1 MKILVAIPAFNESK
15 NIERTIK
22 DLTENNI
29 GYDFVVVDNGSFDD
43 TVQVCKK
50 LGVDV
55 VSHCVNS
62 GSSAGTVMTYLIYA
76 YKYNYD
82 ILCQF
87 DGDGQHIASELP
99 KIIEPVRNGEADYVM
114 GSRFLNGDGEGF
126 QSTFMRR
133 IGIRLFSY
141 LDSKLTG
148 LKITDVTSGF
158 RAYSKKTIEFF
169 VKYYRHELYDPSQ
182 LVLLS
187 HFAGA
192 KIKEVPVKMKER
204 TDGRSEYRIL
214 NSVSFT
220 IKGII
225 NIIGCVLQKGQ
236 IKKFRESVNPNGN

>member
-22 DLTENNI
+22 DLTENNV

-55 VSHCVNS
+55 ITHCVNS
-62 GSSAGTVMTYLIYA
+62 GSSAGTVMTYLVYA

-99 KIIEPVRNGEADYVM
+99 KIIEPVKTGEADYVM
-114 GSRFLNGDGEGF
+114 GSRFLNGEGF

-141 LDSKLTG
+141 LDSRITG

-158 RAYSKKTIEFF
+158 RAYSRKTISFF
-169 VKYYRHELYDPSQ
+169 VNYYRHELFDPSQ

-214 NSVSFT
+214 NSISFT
-220 IKGII
+220 MKGII

-236 IKKFRESVNPNGN
+236 IKKYREGVNPNGS

>member
-1 MKILVAIPAFNESK
+1 MKILVAIPAFNEGR

-22 DLTENNI
+22 DLIDNNI

-43 TVQVCKK
+43 TVQVCKQ

-62 GSSAGTVMTYLIYA
+62 GSSAGTVMTYLVYA
-76 YKYNYD
+76 YKHDYD

-99 KIIEPVRNGEADYVM
+99 KIIQPVKNGEADYVM
-114 GSRFLNGDGEGF
+114 GSRFLNGEGF

-187 HFAGA
+187 HYSGA
-192 KIKEVPVKMKER
+192 KIKEVPVRMKER
-204 TDGRSEYRIL
+204 TDGRSEFQFFSSI
-214 NSVSFT
+214 SFT
-220 IKGII
+220 LKGII
-225 NIIGCVLQKGQ
+225 NIVGCVLQKDQ
-236 IKKFRESVNPNGN
+236 INKYRKGMNINGN